1 MSATDPLPVPS
12 QLPPQLPPRSSS
24 AALVTTLIAAI
35 VVVLAF
41 GSGLV
46 VGFFAD
52 RYVIFHHGMHVPPFA
67 THMMLR
73 RLDRRLDLTSEQHAR
88 IQQIIE
94 RHVNRMESELAAMR
108 PRVTAEIHATN
119 EEIAA
124 VLTPEQRA
132 KFEKFKLRPGP
143 YGGMRPRT
151 D

>member
-1 MSATDPLPVPS
+1 VSATEPVS
-12 QLPPQLPPRSSS
+12 LPPAPRRSS
-24 AALVTTLIAAI
+24 ALLTTLIAAI
-35 VVVLAF
+35 VVLLAF
-41 GSGLV
+41 GSGIL

-67 THMMLR
+67 THMMMR
-73 RLDRRLDLTSEQHAR
+73 RLDRRLDLTHEQRAQ

-94 RHVNRMESELAAMR
+94 RHATRMETELAAMR
-108 PRVTAEIHATN
+108 PRVNAEIRATN

-132 KFEKFKLRPGP
+132 KFDKFKLRPGP

-151 D
+151 E